1 MQDIAIPTSSC
12 TFEDMSYIVEMPTEM
27 KSQSLDINKLQLYK
41 ILVVPFDQGFLKL
54 SLVLVELGN

>member
-1 MQDIAIPTSSC
+1 MQDIAIPISSC